1 MTGWKNPWTRPTLVL
16 VTVAIT
22 FWSPLQALAAD
33 AGSNWRP
40 TYDMVMMWVNF
51 IILVALLI
59 KFLRQPL
66 RDFLNKQRD
75 AVQNT
80 LDRLG
85 AEKSR
90 IEKDIQS
97 LRATLD
103 GRKQKAED
111 MHRRIVAQGEN
122 ERRDI
127 IATAR
132 QEAERRLLKAHQL
145 IEARHREACQALRN
159 EMVDIAIDLA
169 MQEFAK
175 HMTPDIEQT
184 LTDRFLKTVADRRP

>member
-1 MTGWKNPWTRPTLVL
+1 MNGWKDPLTRPTLVL
-16 VTVAIT
+16 VTAAFT
-22 FWSPLQALAAD
+22 FWNPLQALAAD
-33 AGSNWRP
+33 PGGNWRP
-40 TYDMVMMWVNF
+40 IYDTVMMWVNF

-66 RDFLNKQRD
+66 RNFLNKERD
-75 AVQNT
+75 AVKET

-90 IEKDIQS
+90 IEEDIQS
-97 LRATLD
+97 LRDTLED
-103 GRKQKAED
+103 RKQKAAD
-111 MHRRIVAQGEN
+111 MHRRIVAQGQD
-122 ERRDI
+122 ERREI
-127 IATAR
+127 IETAR

-145 IEARHREACQALRN
+145 IEARHREACQVLRN
-159 EMVDIAIDLA
+159 EMVDTAIHLA

-184 LTDRFLKTVADRRP
+184 LTDRFLKTVADRQA

>member
-1 MTGWKNPWTRPTLVL
+1 MTDWKNPWTRPTLVL

-22 FWSPLQALAAD
+22 FCNPLQALAAD
-33 AGSNWRP
+33 PGSNWRP
-40 TYDMVMMWVNF
+40 AYDTVMMWVNF

-85 AEKSR
+85 AEKGR

-97 LRATLD
+97 LRATLEN
-103 GRKQKAED
+103 RKQKAED

-127 IATAR
+127 IETAR
-132 QEAERRLLKAHQL
+132 HEAERRLLKAQQL

-159 EMVDIAIDLA
+159 EMVDIAIHLA

-175 HMTPDIEQT
+175 HMTPDIEQN
-184 LTDRFLKTVADRRP
+184 LTERFLKTVAGRQP

>member
-1 MTGWKNPWTRPTLVL
+1 MNGWKNLLTRPSLVL

-33 AGSNWRP
+33 PGSNWRP
-40 TYDMVMMWVNF
+40 VYDTVMMWVNF

-66 RDFLNKQRD
+66 SNFLNKQRD

-85 AEKSR
+85 AEKGQ

-97 LRATLD
+97 LRATLEN
-103 GRKQKAED
+103 RKQKAED

-122 ERRDI
+122 ERRDLI
-127 IATAR
+127 ETAR
-132 QEAERRLLKAHQL
+132 QEAERRLTKAHQL
-145 IEARHREACQALRN
+145 IEARHRDACQALRN
-159 EMVDIAIDLA
+159 EIVDTAIHLA

-175 HMTPDIEQT
+175 HMTPDMEQT
-184 LTDRFLKTVADRRP
+184 LTDRFLKTVADRQP